1 MSKLAVVTGGATGI
15 GLEICRSLSLEG
27 YKVICVYHSSV
38 DAALRLENV
47 ELSMG
52 RWVKA
57 VQMDLE
63 SPQSIDSGLKLI
75 DANYGSPGILINNA
89 AFNQQVPFLDIS
101 ESDLNK
107 MYQVNL
113 KAPFQLTQSLLPGM
127 IANGW
132 GRIVNITSIGG
143 QWGGTKQIHYAV
155 MKSGLIG
162 LTTSI
167 AKTFSSEGITCNAV
181 APGLI
186 ATEMIT
192 TELPTKEREEVAKT
206 IPVGRIGETSDVA
219 NVVKFLV
226 SDSASYLTGQTVN
239 VNGGMYF
246 S

>member
-27 YKVICVYHSSV
+27 YRVICIYNSSL
-38 DAALRLENV
+38 DAALKLESD
-47 ELSMG
+47 EATMG
-52 RWVKA
+52 RWVKT

-63 SPQSIDSGLKLI
+63 NSTSIDSGLSLI
-75 DANYGSPGILINNA
+75 NANYGSPSILVNNA
-89 AFNQQVPFLDIS
+89 AHTQQVPFLDIS
-101 ESDLNK
+101 ESDLDR

-113 KAPFQLTQSLLPGM
+113 KAPFQLTQSLLPSM

-132 GRIVNITSIGG
+132 GRVVNIASIGG

-162 LTTSI
+162 LTKSI
-167 AKTFSSEGITCNAV
+167 AKTFSSHGITCNAV

-186 ATEMIT
+186 ATEMIAA
-192 TELPTKEREEVAKT
+192 ELPPKEREEVART
-206 IPVGRIGETSDVA
+206 IPAGRIGEVNDVA

-226 SDSASYLTGQTVN
+226 SESAGYLTGQTVN

>member
-1 MSKLAVVTGGATGI
+1 MY
-15 GLEICRSLSLEG
+15 EI
-27 YKVICVYHSSV
+27 
-38 DAALRLENV
+38 
-47 ELSMG
+47 
-52 RWVKA
+52 
-57 VQMDLE
+57 
-63 SPQSIDSGLKLI
+63 
-75 DANYGSPGILINNA
+75 
-89 AFNQQVPFLDIS
+89 
-101 ESDLNK
+101 
-107 MYQVNL
+107 NL

-132 GRIVNITSIGG
+132 GRIVNVTSIGG

-162 LTTSI
+162 LTKSI
-167 AKTFSSEGITCNAV
+167 AKTFSSNGITCNAV

-186 ATEMIT
+186 ATNMIA
-192 TELPTKEREEVAKT
+192 TELPTKKREEVAKT
-206 IPVGRIGETSDVA
+206 IPVGRIGEASDVA

>member
-1 MSKLAVVTGGATGI
+1 MSKLAIVTGGATGI

-27 YKVICVYHSSV
+27 YRVICVYYSSV
-38 DAALRLENV
+38 DAALKLENV
-47 ELSMG
+47 ESSMG

-63 SPQSIDSGLKLI
+63 SPRSIDSGLNLI
-75 DANYGSPGILINNA
+75 DANYGSPSILVNNA
-89 AFNQQVPFLDIS
+89 AHTQQVPFLDIS
-101 ESDLNK
+101 ESDLNR

-132 GRIVNITSIGG
+132 GRIVNISSIGG

-162 LTTSI
+162 LTKSI
-167 AKTFSSEGITCNAV
+167 AKTFSSDGITCNAV

-186 ATEMIT
+186 ATEMIAT
-192 TELPTKEREEVAKT
+192 ALSTKEKEEVAKT

>member
-27 YKVICVYHSSV
+27 YRVICVYHSSV
-38 DAALRLENV
+38 DAALRLEGT
-47 ELSMG
+47 ETSMG
-52 RWVKA
+52 RWVKT

-63 SPQSIDSGLKLI
+63 SPRSIDLGLSLI
-75 DANYGSPGILINNA
+75 EANYGSPSILINNA
-89 AFNQQVPFLDIS
+89 AHTQQVPFLDIS
-101 ESDLNK
+101 ESDLNR
-107 MYQVNL
+107 MYEVNL

-132 GRIVNITSIGG
+132 GRIVNLTSIGG

-162 LTTSI
+162 LTKSI
-167 AKTFSSEGITCNAV
+167 AKTFSSNGITCNAV

-186 ATEMIT
+186 ATNMIAA
-192 TELPTKEREEVAKT
+192 ELPTKKREEVAKT
-206 IPVGRIGETSDVA
+206 IPAGRIGEASDVA